1 MHLCKKISIFARFLL
16 YSRYIVQPKMRKV
29 LTVIGII
36 LGSLL
41 ILLSSSVLILR
52 SSRVQTYIAGHVA
65 KKLSEQLDA
74 DVSIQHIHYRPLNH
88 LTIDS
93 LYISDQ
99 QRDTLAFI
107 EQAHI
112 AINLLQLTNDRLDL
126 TQVALTRPYIN
137 LQSLND
143 STLNCQFLLNQ
154 IQRSDSAVFPLRVNV
169 DQLQLSDVRFRYND
183 LLVDELHLNLELP
196 VLSSDS
202 LDVNIHNLTLRAQ
215 LDRLDAGFNA
225 TLHGNLDSIFADQ
238 MLLVYRNNQVF
249 DGNIAVYHPTRLD
262 SLHVEANC
270 KDLYLNY
277 ALLQDFLSQL
287 HAKPIRLPKTIASLG
302 HMHYRGVIDG
312 RLEHLNLH
320 GAFTSKLGT
329 VTTNGYLQSD
339 TTLQNIDFCG
349 HLSMNHFQLGK
360 LLNNNDLGMVSLHA
374 HVDGNIDSMAL
385 THCIAEAN
393 IEQIEYRGYTY
404 HDILFDGIMGV
415 EELSGKLHIND
426 ENISLNING
435 LVDWSDE
442 DTRLDLTTHIAE
454 LRPNAIHLT
463 DQYPDLSISATSNI
477 SLSTSGTT
485 KQMLDNLNGYL
496 IIDSLDIRNGEKQAV
511 MEKLELHFDSDKG
524 KGTPT
529 HHMRLQSDYLTA
541 NLSGQFQYITLPNTI
556 RQLLHQHIP
565 SIVQK
570 PETKNK
576 QSNTLDFYAY
586 FRKLEDISKV
596 FELPVSLPSYPTI
609 KGSIKEENQ
618 HISVQAHI
626 PYVHT
631 SGTQIDNLT
640 LSAENSA
647 DKLNVAVYMYNHLP
661 KNNPTAAK
669 IGDVKLN
676 MNFQAI
682 SDSLDMKIQLNNTD
696 SVRNEGII
704 HISSLI
710 KKHAKKPLFDIH
722 LHPTNIILNDSAWSI
737 SDATI
742 TYAVA
747 DTTIDIQHFELNT
760 DYQTIAASG
769 TASPHPE
776 DSITVDLRNIDL
788 QYLLSYTLAG
798 EAISVQG
805 PLTGWAT
812 LYGLFTQPMV
822 EAEVAMPKAGLN
834 GTYLGDLTANA
845 YLNREEKSIII
856 NGHVIDSTQ
865 HKVASV
871 EGKVLPQTK
880 WWGLD
885 IQCDSVDIGL
895 IDFWTHTFFTNPQ
908 GRAYGNL
915 RVSGQK
921 RQTWVTAALLGKNA
935 QITIPQLGST
945 FYFSDSVV
953 MDSTSIRL
961 SNIEVLDAEGHRGT
975 FDGIITHNNF
985 HDFHYDLNVQ
995 VENMLAM
1002 NLPYDPQALFYGKV
1016 YGSGKVN
1023 IKGDDYECRIDVR
1036 ANTERNTKFYL
1047 SVNTASVASNSS
1059 FVHFKQP
1066 TPSSNLLHLL
1076 AKPAEPTV
1084 AIPKRSKLLLSL
1096 QVEATPTAEVNI
1108 KLGGDD
1114 GIRGNGEGSL
1124 KITYDDSSGAVQM
1137 LGTYTLQS
1145 GVFSYALGNIV
1156 RRNFNIAEGS
1166 SVIWNGDPLSPS
1178 VDITGRYHTTAS
1190 LRDLFGSEFSQAATN
1205 RTSVPVNCVLHMTD
1219 QLFNP
1224 ILNFAVELPQSD
1236 ESVQSQVNAIINT
1249 DEMLMRQVIYLLVFN
1264 RFYTADYL
1272 KNTQTVGVNE
1282 TYSLVSSTITGQLNS
1297 WLSKLTDVLTLGLN
1311 FRTDGEGETAS
1322 QEYEANFQIQPIR
1335 QLVINGNFGYRYNDL
1350 SNRPFFGDLDI
1361 EFLLTPNGKLR
1372 AKAYTHTVD
1381 KYSLRQANTVQGV
1394 GLVFKHDFN
1403 WNIPK
1408 KKSDSIP
1415 TDTIAPPV
1423 IIQPQDTLPIP

>member
-1 MHLCKKISIFARFLL
+1 
-16 YSRYIVQPKMRKV
+16 MRKV

-238 MLLVYRNNQVF
+238 MLLVYRNNQIF

-349 HLSMNHFQLGK
+349 HLSTNHFQLGK

-442 DTRLDLTTHIAE
+442 DTRLDITTHIAE

-496 IIDSLDIRNGEKQAV
+496 IIDTLDIRNGEKRAV

-541 NLSGQFQYITLPNTI
+541 NISGQFQYITLPNTI

-596 FELPVSLPSYPTI
+596 LELPVSLPSYPTI

-885 IQCDSVDIGL
+885 IHCDSVDIGL

-921 RQTWVTAALLGKNA
+921 RH
-935 QITIPQLGST
+935 I
-945 FYFSDSVV
+945 
-953 MDSTSIRL
+953 
-961 SNIEVLDAEGHRGT
+961 
-975 FDGIITHNNF
+975 
-985 HDFHYDLNVQ
+985 
-995 VENMLAM
+995 
-1002 NLPYDPQALFYGKV
+1002 
-1016 YGSGKVN
+1016 
-1023 IKGDDYECRIDVR
+1023 
-1036 ANTERNTKFYL
+1036 
-1047 SVNTASVASNSS
+1047 
-1059 FVHFKQP
+1059 
-1066 TPSSNLLHLL
+1066 
-1076 AKPAEPTV
+1076 
-1084 AIPKRSKLLLSL
+1084 
-1096 QVEATPTAEVNI
+1096 
-1108 KLGGDD
+1108 
-1114 GIRGNGEGSL
+1114 
-1124 KITYDDSSGAVQM
+1124 
-1137 LGTYTLQS
+1137 
-1145 GVFSYALGNIV
+1145 
-1156 RRNFNIAEGS
+1156 
-1166 SVIWNGDPLSPS
+1166 
-1178 VDITGRYHTTAS
+1178 
-1190 LRDLFGSEFSQAATN
+1190 
-1205 RTSVPVNCVLHMTD
+1205 
-1219 QLFNP
+1219 
-1224 ILNFAVELPQSD
+1224 
-1236 ESVQSQVNAIINT
+1236 
-1249 DEMLMRQVIYLLVFN
+1249 
-1264 RFYTADYL
+1264 
-1272 KNTQTVGVNE
+1272 
-1282 TYSLVSSTITGQLNS
+1282 
-1297 WLSKLTDVLTLGLN
+1297 
-1311 FRTDGEGETAS
+1311 
-1322 QEYEANFQIQPIR
+1322 
-1335 QLVINGNFGYRYNDL
+1335 
-1350 SNRPFFGDLDI
+1350 
-1361 EFLLTPNGKLR
+1361 
-1372 AKAYTHTVD
+1372 
-1381 KYSLRQANTVQGV
+1381 
-1394 GLVFKHDFN
+1394 
-1403 WNIPK
+1403 
-1408 KKSDSIP
+1408 
-1415 TDTIAPPV
+1415 
-1423 IIQPQDTLPIP
+1423 